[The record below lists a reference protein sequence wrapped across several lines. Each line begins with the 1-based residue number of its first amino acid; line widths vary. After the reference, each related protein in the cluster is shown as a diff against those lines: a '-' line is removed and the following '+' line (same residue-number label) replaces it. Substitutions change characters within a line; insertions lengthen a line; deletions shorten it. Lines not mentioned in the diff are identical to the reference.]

1 MVGDLMG
8 RGVANLGVCIC
19 FSLVGLSRSGAW
31 ERSAK
36 QRSGGIAMLRRLSS
50 DTEEGA
56 VDATE
61 RAEDSVSV
69 IVGGRDCAAA
79 SWSFMMLISSFASTK
94 RRTVKLSDTHI
105 PASHA
110 PLSSSFSR

>member
-8 RGVANLGVCIC
+8 RGVANLGVCAGI
-19 FSLVGLSRSGAW
+19 SLVGLPRSGAGA
-31 ERSAK
+31 RSAR
-36 QRSGGIAMLRRLSS
+36 QSSGGLVTLRRLSS
-50 DTEEGA
+50 EMEEGA

-79 SWSFMMLISSFASTK
+79 SWSFMMLISSFASIVDSETK
-94 RRTVKLSDTHI
+94 RYGDS
-105 PASHA
+105 ASHA